1 MSVDNNKRFQR
12 KYSEQF
18 KRLVVEE
25 YLQGELSIS
34 ELMKKYG
41 ILGSS
46 CITYWRRQYGY
57 SDPRISF
64 EKSTFLQMSKQGKK
78 PKSKKLS
85 EDKKALKRL
94 QQKNSDLELQLEI
107 YRRIIQKAEEQF
119 DIKIE
124 KKLDTK

>member
-1 MSVDNNKRFQR
+1 
-12 KYSEQF
+12 
-18 KRLVVEE
+18 
-25 YLQGELSIS
+25 
-34 ELMKKYG
+34 
-41 ILGSS
+41 
-46 CITYWRRQYGY
+46 
-57 SDPRISF
+57 
-64 EKSTFLQMSKQGKK
+64 MSKQGKK

>member
-1 MSVDNNKRFQR
+1 
-12 KYSEQF
+12 
-18 KRLVVEE
+18 
-25 YLQGELSIS
+25 
-34 ELMKKYG
+34 
-41 ILGSS
+41 
-46 CITYWRRQYGY
+46 
-57 SDPRISF
+57 
-64 EKSTFLQMSKQGKK
+64 MSKQGKK

-85 EDKKALKRL
+85 EDKKTLKRL